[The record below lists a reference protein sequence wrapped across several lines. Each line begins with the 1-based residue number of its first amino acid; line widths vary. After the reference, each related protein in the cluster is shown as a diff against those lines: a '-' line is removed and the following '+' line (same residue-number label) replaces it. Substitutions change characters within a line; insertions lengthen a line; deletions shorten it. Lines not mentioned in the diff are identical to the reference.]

1 MTSEDWWAE
10 AVQTALSQGDIV
22 TGLPLFSVP
31 APVPFLTKKSIKG
44 GQEAWLQTEAPA
56 ATTATPISALANGK
70 MSAAIVLSHS
80 CELDKKRNGPRVL
93 MAPVKPLGE
102 LGLSDE
108 VTAQVLQQ
116 QVFALLP
123 LPDVPSIGTLVADLR
138 CTTSVP
144 RAIVDDGTRVASM
157 TTAALRRLAAQL
169 VGFYLRLELPAQA
182 VASVQ
187 VLPAD

>member
-22 TGLPLFSVP
+22 TGLPLFSVL

-44 GQEAWLQTEAPA
+44 GQEAWIQTEAPA
-56 ATTATPISALANGK
+56 TTTTTPISALANGK

-80 CELDKKRNGPRVL
+80 CELDKKRNGARVL

-102 LGLSDE
+102 LGLSE
-108 VTAQVLQQ
+108 EAAAQVLQQ
-116 QVFALLP
+116 QVFALFP
-123 LPDVPSIGTLVADLR
+123 LPDVPGIGTVVADLR
-138 CTTSVP
+138 STTSVP
-144 RAIVDDGTRVASM
+144 RAIVDDGTRIASM

-187 VLPAD
+187 VLPAE